1 MKNSTILLIAG
12 AGILA
17 WWYFRTNRRRLEL
30 TNTATVKAGRSR
42 QRPRT
47 NVGVPQAAMG
57 CCPGQPMGTMYS
69 EDSISGPYG
78 EFNIGGESGQIAP
91 KQHTWDRME
100 DVSAL

>member
-17 WWYFRTNRRRLEL
+17 WWYFRTNRRRLQIS
-30 TNTATVKAGRSR
+30 NTAMAKAGG
-42 QRPRT
+42 RPR
-47 NVGVPQAAMG
+47 VGVPSAAQQAGLG
-57 CCPGQPMGTMYS
+57 CNCQPTMGTMYS
-69 EDSISGPYG
+69 EDPISGPYG
-78 EFNIGGESGQIAP
+78 EFNIGGESGSVAP